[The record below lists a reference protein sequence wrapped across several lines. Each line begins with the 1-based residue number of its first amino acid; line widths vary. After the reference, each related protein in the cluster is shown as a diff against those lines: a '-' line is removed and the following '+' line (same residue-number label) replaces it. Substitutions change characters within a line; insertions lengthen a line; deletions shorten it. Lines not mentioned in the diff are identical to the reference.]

1 MTSYPPL
8 INSHTKEETQRLN
21 FFFAMQ
27 KACTPLPVRDK
38 TSLLSVMS
46 TCLFGR
52 VKKKIIQI
60 KPVSKNLHFPT
71 LA

>member
-38 TSLLSVMS
+38 FSLISDEYLSVWKS
-46 TCLFGR
+46 E
-52 VKKKIIQI
+52 KKNYTDK
-60 KPVSKNLHFPT
+60 T
-71 LA
+71 RE